1 MRRTALVW
9 DDALRSYHFT
19 PEHPL
24 NPRRLEL
31 TLDLIRALGLLGG
44 AARIEPARTASDDE
58 ILAAH
63 DVAFIEAV
71 RLAPT
76 GALGRATLLQF
87 GLGTADVP
95 IVPGMHDAAA
105 HVAGATLRAAE
116 LVMSG
121 AAERAFSIAG
131 GLHHARRAEAS
142 GFCVYNDLAIA
153 IRWLERVHGAR
164 VLYIDIDAHHGD
176 GVQWIFYDDPEVLT
190 VSLHES
196 GAFLNPGAGFIDE
209 VGAGD
214 DHGYAVNVPL
224 DPHSD
229 DASYLHAAETLLPPL
244 ARSVPTSSCP
254 KPVATRTCSTR

>member
-1 MRRTALVW
+1 MLISTPNRSRRTALIW
-9 DDALRSYHFT
+9 DEALAGYRFT

-31 TLDLIRALGLLGG
+31 TLDLIRAFDLLGDHTS
-44 AARIEPARTASDDE
+44 IVPARTATDDE
-58 ILAAH
+58 LLAAH
-63 DVAFIEAV
+63 DVAFVEAV

-76 GALGRATLLQF
+76 GALDRATLAQF

-105 HVAGATLRAAE
+105 HVAGATLVAAE

-142 GFCVYNDLAIA
+142 GFCVYNDLAVA
-153 IRWLERVHGAR
+153 IRWLQRAHGAR
-164 VLYIDIDAHHGD
+164 VMYVDIDAHHGD
-176 GVQWIFYDDPEVLT
+176 GWICYDDPGALT

-196 GAFLNPGAGFIDE
+196 GAF
-209 VGAGD
+209 V
-214 DHGYAVNVPL
+214 
-224 DPHSD
+224 
-229 DASYLHAAETLLPPL
+229 
-244 ARSVPTSSCP
+244 
-254 KPVATRTCSTR
+254 